1 MEQPRVEDALSFM
14 NEIKTRF
21 SSDEERYK
29 DFLAIMIELKEKG
42 IGDGAIITRIQKLFE
57 GHVDLLRKFA
67 QFLPPDCG
75 IDLTKPQPLQPA
87 IATPANPYDGMSM

>member
-21 SSDEERYK
+21 SSDEERIG
-29 DFLAIMIELKEKG
+29 LTRSR